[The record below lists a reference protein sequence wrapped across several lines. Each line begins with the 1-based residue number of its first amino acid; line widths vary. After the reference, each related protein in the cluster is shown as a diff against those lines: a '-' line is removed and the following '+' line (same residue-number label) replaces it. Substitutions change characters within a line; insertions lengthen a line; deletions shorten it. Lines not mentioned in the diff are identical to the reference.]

1 MYNLICN
8 RGPDGASS
16 HAAVKLGKALF
27 PLFALAL
34 NLPETFFDDKV
45 PYTSSNEKFSL
56 PYDPQTKHS
65 AALMKLLHYPPQTGP
80 IDERVIGIGA
90 HTE

>member
-1 MYNLICN
+1 
-8 RGPDGASS
+8 
-16 HAAVKLGKALF
+16 LF

-45 PYTSSNEKFSL
+45 GFPRFCLSL
-56 PYDPQTKHS
+56 VLIQLHQTRNS
-65 AALMKLLHYPPQTGP
+65 AAMMKLLHYPPQTGSADDR
-80 IDERVIGIGA
+80 IIGIGA